1 MQSYTLTY
9 LDLAKEEYF
18 DALMYYKEKS
28 VMAAVGFES
37 AMETLE
43 ELLMMWP
50 HIGRK
55 VEGYDDV
62 SCIPVPKYPY
72 ILCFRV
78 SDHDLEIVA
87 LCLFNTYRDPERL
100 KALLEARL

>member
-18 DALMYYKEKS
+18 DALMYYKEK
-28 VMAAVGFES
+28 
-37 AMETLE
+37 
-43 ELLMMWP
+43 
-50 HIGRK
+50 
-55 VEGYDDV
+55 
-62 SCIPVPKYPY
+62 
-72 ILCFRV
+72 RV